1 MAKFDY
7 VIVGAG
13 SAGCVLANRL
23 SENPNLSICLIEAGG
38 SDWSPFIH
46 IPAGWASNF
55 NNPRVDWGYHTAPEI
70 ELNERKI
77 FWPRGKVLGGSSAIN
92 GMIYIRG
99 VPLDFAAWEQAG
111 AKGWSWEEVLPYY
124 KKQRL
129 SKPIKMIYMETMAPC
144 MSRTLETKGLSMT
157 FTWMR
162 WNP

>member
-1 MAKFDY
+1 MAAIGPLSFTFLQAGR
-7 VIVGAG
+7 VTSIIHVLIGAIT
-13 SAGCVLANRL
+13 
-23 SENPNLSICLIEAGG
+23 P
-38 SDWSPFIH
+38 
-46 IPAGWASNF
+46 
-55 NNPRVDWGYHTAPEI
+55 APEI

-99 VPLDFAAWEQAG
+99 VPLDFAACEQAG

-129 SKPIKMIYMETMAPC
+129 SKPIKMIYMEMMAPC

-157 FTWMR
+157 FT
-162 WNP
+162 